1 MTVTRQDDAKPP
13 WLLLVFSLPRKGASL
28 RVTVWRKLQRYGA
41 LPLGNSG
48 YFLPNTPE
56 NRERFEWLATAVR
69 TERGEASV
77 VEVQSIDNCSF
88 AQMKQRFSD
97 ARAKDYRELLKEL
110 RKPPTSS
117 NLSSRITRLRQRF
130 QDIVSIDFFGS
141 PLREQV
147 ERALNAMQTLKTK
160 SVEPE
165 INSISPAE
173 YRNRV
178 WVTRPRPGVD
188 RVTSAWLIRK
198 FIDPKAKFAFASE
211 DKQPPKAVPFDMY
224 EGGFGHRGE
233 DCTFETLLKV
243 FHIRDKKVLVMAEV
257 VHDADLF
264 DEKFGRKEGFG
275 IDEVMKGWARE
286 GLSDQE
292 LLKRGMQLAEGLY
305 KSLR

>member
-1 MTVTRQDDAKPP
+1 M
-13 WLLLVFSLPRKGASL
+13 
-28 RVTVWRKLQRYGA
+28 TVWRKLQRYGA
-41 LPLGNSG
+41 LPFGNSG
-48 YFLPNTPE
+48 YFLPNTAE

-69 TERGEASV
+69 TEGGEASV
-77 VEVQSIDNCSF
+77 LEVQSIDNCSF
-88 AQMKQRFSD
+88 EQMKQRFSD
-97 ARAKDYRELLKEL
+97 ARGGDYRELLKEL
-110 RKPPTSS
+110 RNPVSA
-117 NLSSRITRLRQRF
+117 NQSSRITRLRQRF

-147 ERALNAMQTLKTK
+147 EHALNAMQTSKTK
-160 SVEPE
+160 SSAPE
-165 INSISPAE
+165 IGRVSPAE

-198 FIDPKAKFAFASE
+198 FIDPKAKFAFAPE
-211 DKQPPKAVPFDMY
+211 DKKPAKAVPFDMY

>member
-1 MTVTRQDDAKPP
+1 MSVTKQSALP
-13 WLLLVFSLPRKGASL
+13 WLLLVFSLTKKGASL

-48 YFLPNTPE
+48 YFLPNTEE

-69 TERGEASV
+69 TESGEASV
-77 VEVQSIDNCSF
+77 LEVQSIDNCSF
-88 AQMKQRFSD
+88 AQMKQRFSE
-97 ARAKDYRELLKEL
+97 ARAGDYRELLKDL

-130 QDIVSIDFFGS
+130 QDIVSIDFFGN

-147 ERALNAMQTLKTK
+147 EHALNAMQTSKTRPLM
-160 SVEPE
+160 PE
-165 INSISPAE
+165 IGSVTPAE

-188 RVTSAWLIRK
+188 RVTTAWLIRK
-198 FIDPKAKFAFASE
+198 FIDPKAKFAFAPE
-211 DKQPPKAVPFDMY
+211 DKKPPKAVPFDMY

-233 DCTFETLLKV
+233 DCTFETLLKA
-243 FHIRDKKVLVMAEV
+243 FHIRDKKIPAMAEI

-275 IDEVMKGWARE
+275 IDEVMKGWAQQ
-286 GLSDQE
+286 GLNDQE

>member
-1 MTVTRQDDAKPP
+1 MTVTKQHETKPP
-13 WLLLVFSLPRKGASL
+13 WLLLVFSLAKKAASL

-69 TERGEASV
+69 TESGEASV
-77 VEVQSIDNCSF
+77 LEVQSIDNFSF
-88 AQMKQRFSD
+88 PQMKQRFSD
-97 ARAKDYRELLKEL
+97 ARAGDYRELLKEV

-117 NLSSRITRLRQRF
+117 NLSLRITRLRQRF
-130 QDIVSIDFFGS
+130 QDIVSIDFFGD

-147 ERALNAMQTLKTK
+147 EHALNAMQISKTK
-160 SVEPE
+160 SLAPQ
-165 INSISPAE
+165 IGSITPAE

-198 FIDPKAKFAFASE
+198 FIDPKAKFTFAPE
-211 DKQPPKAVPFDMY
+211 DKKPPKAVPFDMY

-233 DCTFETLLKV
+233 DCSFETLLKV
-243 FHIRDKKVLVMAEV
+243 FHIRNKKIPVMAEI

-275 IDEVMKGWARE
+275 IDEVMKGWAQQ
-286 GLSDQE
+286 GLNDQE